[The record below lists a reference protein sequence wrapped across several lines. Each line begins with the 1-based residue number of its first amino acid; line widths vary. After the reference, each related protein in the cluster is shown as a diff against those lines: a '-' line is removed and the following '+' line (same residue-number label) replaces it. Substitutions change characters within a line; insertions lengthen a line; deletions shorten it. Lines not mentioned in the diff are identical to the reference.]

1 MGLGLD
7 HRKGYERLMGKLTG
21 GLTMIQGMVLDM
33 TAEGKSPRQIAE
45 ALGIQPAEAAKM
57 AYDLLDKEI
66 VVDTEQRRKLQ
77 VYRLEKIVE
86 ALWARTMANAEHKD
100 VANLIEVLD
109 KLNTL
114 LALNKEQDAEMATRM
129 HQHQFAVYI
138 SALQALVTAFKA
150 IAPKDLM
157 TEDQWAAWTADA
169 LTEARNML
177 ALEE

>member
-1 MGLGLD
+1 M
-7 HRKGYERLMGKLTG
+7 M
-21 GLTMIQGMVLDM
+21 QGMVLDM

-66 VVDTEQRRKLQ
+66 VTDTDQRRKLQ

-86 ALWARTMANAEHKD
+86 ALWARTMQNADRDD
-100 VANLIEVLD
+100 VRNLVEVLD

-114 LALNKEQDAEMATRM
+114 LALNKELDASERTRM

-138 SALQALVTAFKA
+138 ASLQALVQAFKML
-150 IAPKDLM
+150 APNALPSD
-157 TEDQWAAWTADA
+157 EAWATWTANTLED
-169 LTEARNML
+169 TRNIL
-177 ALEE
+177 AIEEGD

>member
-1 MGLGLD
+1 
-7 HRKGYERLMGKLTG
+7 MGKITG
-21 GLTMIQGMVLDM
+21 GLTMMQGMVLDM

-66 VVDTEQRRKLQ
+66 VTDTDQRRKLQ

-86 ALWARTMANAEHKD
+86 ALWARTMQNADRDD
-100 VANLIEVLD
+100 VRNLVEVLD

-114 LALNKEQDAEMATRM
+114 LALNKELDASERTRM

-138 SALQALVTAFKA
+138 ASLQALVQAFKML
-150 IAPKDLM
+150 APNALPSD
-157 TEDQWAAWTADA
+157 EAWATWTANTLED
-169 LTEARNML
+169 TRNIL
-177 ALEE
+177 AIEEGD